1 MLSQVLRTYF
11 SSILFYNASLNSRGF
26 HLYNVTG
33 QTAALQTSYWV
44 TTQTPTGV
52 RYSKAVNTKV
62 RCQPSCL
69 YKVDIFMFAREIRRV
84 VPHQSHLSV
93 VYWNL
98 FFVRVTKYYEKLRR
112 RKACNKRSRE
122 IATLVRLSFRSTKN
136 GLFRFLFLP
145 SCLPIFISFPL
156 VPISLQNCLSLPSTP
171 NNVTFFLLLLLRNHG
186 PYVLFEVVRWP
197 N

>member
-1 MLSQVLRTYF
+1 
-11 SSILFYNASLNSRGF
+11 
-26 HLYNVTG
+26 
-33 QTAALQTSYWV
+33 
-44 TTQTPTGV
+44 
-52 RYSKAVNTKV
+52 
-62 RCQPSCL
+62 
-69 YKVDIFMFAREIRRV
+69 MFAREIRRV

-171 NNVTFFLLLLLRNHG
+171 NNVTFFCCYCVTTGLMCYLKLFAGRTKLFSKLSKSVRPLQNSPEAPLRLHKRTPKING
-186 PYVLFEVVRWP
+186 TKRRKENLFELICFLFSRISSPPSPIHTHTYTLSSSVRMYSH
-197 N
+197 

>member
-1 MLSQVLRTYF
+1 
-11 SSILFYNASLNSRGF
+11 
-26 HLYNVTG
+26 
-33 QTAALQTSYWV
+33 
-44 TTQTPTGV
+44 
-52 RYSKAVNTKV
+52 
-62 RCQPSCL
+62 
-69 YKVDIFMFAREIRRV
+69 MFAREIRRV

-171 NNVTFFLLLLLRNHG
+171 NNVTFCCCCVTTGLMCYLKLFAGRTKLFSKLSKSVRPLQNSPEAPLRLHKRTPKING
-186 PYVLFEVVRWP
+186 TKRRKENLFELICFLFSRISSPPPPPYTHTYTLSSSVRTYSH
-197 N
+197 